1 MQGAAIQNKAVL
13 SWDYGPNPI
22 LTGEAQRQ
30 AGRGVLRARERG
42 SHRLNRGQM
51 RPEQREAVTDI
62 GHTGVLWLLEVEV
75 IGCMNHTAL
84 GSGVP
89 EPPHPLDSCWSCKNS

>member
-62 GHTGVLWLLEVEV
+62 GHTGVLWLLEVEAYWL
-75 IGCMNHTAL
+75 HESH
-84 GSGVP
+84 GSGLRGPRASTSVGFLL
-89 EPPHPLDSCWSCKNS
+89 EL